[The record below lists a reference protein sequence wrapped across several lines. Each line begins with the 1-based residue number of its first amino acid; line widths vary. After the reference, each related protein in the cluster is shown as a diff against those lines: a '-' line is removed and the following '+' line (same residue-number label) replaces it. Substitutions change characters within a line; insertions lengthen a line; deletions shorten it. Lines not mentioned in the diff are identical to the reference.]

1 MPADALSKEFKA
13 LYDKWGQ
20 AISNKDWD
28 WLERHM
34 AEDFLGTAQPW
45 PGLSVNKAR
54 MIELDRN
61 IETMDVEWLRVDA
74 QRFGSSVLA
83 SGVVRYTKEAFREGT
98 TIAEGMPTGGQ
109 LSALVNGKMVLYIG
123 AWRHNGSH
131 WQIYDHHMVGIVD
144 ALS

>member
-1 MPADALSKEFKA
+1 MGAGTLSSEFKA
-13 LYDKWGQ
+13 LHDQWGK
-20 AISNKDWD
+20 AIANKDWA
-28 WLERHM
+28 WLERHF

-45 PGLSVNKAR
+45 PGLSVNRAQ
-54 MIELDRN
+54 MLELDRK

-74 QRFGSSVLA
+74 QRYGNTVLV
-83 SGVVRYTKEAFREGT
+83 SGVVRYANEVFEEGT

-123 AWRHNGSH
+123 AWRHNGQN

-144 ALS
+144 AIP